1 MISEIFIIIKALK
14 MKRTGC
20 TLNFKYFF
28 LIPGFYLGLVSLQA
42 QTMQIGTNFWARVDW
57 TGEFP
62 FKSDANFSRAL
73 NSGISNYL
81 MNENVWNEEFCKEI
95 DFYTVLR
102 FMDWLPTN
110 KSPITNW
117 SQRRFPNDADQSA
130 PFGGQVGVA
139 YEWMIDL
146 CNRVEADIWLCIPH
160 AANDDYCKKLAELL
174 FTNMNP
180 KFKIYVEYSNEVWN
194 FQEQGNYAQSQGTQI
209 GITKQKYVA
218 HRSAQIWQIF
228 KDVFGNDFQ
237 SRVVKT
243 LCGQATNSWIAN
255 EQLAY
260 IYGAK
265 NPTGLRP
272 DVYGIAPYFG
282 GNGFDANVPN
292 VWQLLNTDIFEHRWD
307 SPTKA
312 SRIEGIKNNYQQ
324 IKTFD
329 EKIKLVAYEGGQHI
343 QLNATKVNFDPK
355 MYDLYMKYL
364 NAIDDY
370 LSLFTHYVNA
380 GVCADGNC
388 WGAKEYTG
396 QNMQFAP
403 KYRALFDYAMSK
415 STGNNIQINSE
426 NEIKVYPNPFDSEL
440 TIKSGANAICEVAL
454 FTSTGSKLLTK
465 KADAA
470 LQCFVLSTAGFDEG
484 LYLLQIKTA
493 NDLILRKVLLK
504 HKVQLQ

>member
-1 MISEIFIIIKALK
+1 
-14 MKRTGC
+14 MKRTKC
-20 TLNFKYFF
+20 SLNFKYLFF
-28 LIPGFYLGLVSLQA
+28 ITAFFLGLVTLQA
-42 QTMQIGTNFWARVDW
+42 QTMQIGTNFWGRVDW
-57 TGEFP
+57 TGELP
-62 FKSDANFSRAL
+62 FKSDANFSRAWK
-73 NSGISNYL
+73 SGISNYL
-81 MNENVWNEEFCKEI
+81 VNENVWNDEFLKEI

-110 KSPITNW
+110 KSPITSW
-117 SQRRFPNDADQSA
+117 IQRRFPNDADQTA
-130 PFGGQVGVA
+130 PFGSQVGVA

-146 CNRVEADIWLCIPH
+146 CNRIEADIWLCMPH

-174 FTNMNP
+174 YANMNP
-180 KFKIYVEYSNEVWN
+180 KLKIYIEYSNEVWN
-194 FQEQGNYAQSQGTQI
+194 FQEQGNYAQSQGTLI
-209 GITKQKYVA
+209 GITKQQYVA

-260 IYGAK
+260 MYSAK
-265 NPTGLRP
+265 NPTGLRL

-282 GNGFDANVPN
+282 GNGFDANVSN
-292 VWQLLNTDIFEHRWD
+292 VWQQLDTDIFEHRWD

-312 SRIEGIKNNYQQ
+312 SRIEGVKNNSQQ

-343 QLNATKVNFDPK
+343 QINATKVNRDPK

-370 LSLFTHYVNA
+370 FSVFSHYVNS
-380 GVCADGNC
+380 GVCGDGNC
-388 WGAKEYTG
+388 WGAKEFTG
-396 QNMQFAP
+396 QNMQLAP
-403 KYRALFDYAMSK
+403 KFRALYDYAQSK
-415 STGNNIQINSE
+415 PTGNNIQIKSE
-426 NEIKVYPNPFDSEL
+426 NEIRVYPNPIDSEL
-440 TIKSGANAICEVAL
+440 TIKSGANAICEVSL
-454 FTSTGSKLLTK
+454 FTSTGSKLLTRK
-465 KADAA
+465 SDIDS
-470 LQCFVLSTAGFDEG
+470 QSFVLSTEGFVEG

-493 NDLILRKVLLK
+493 NDLIQKKVLVR
-504 HKVQLQ
+504 H